1 MILLTITINTII
13 ITHTWRVSI
22 NQKKEQANGQNKY
35 YLASVPINLTELDI
49 LDKIIQDDFERY
61 QIMKL
66 GHKDNLYITEEMQR
80 KIITDIAIEVYS
92 SMSDNIWDKLS
103 LIYKRDHI
111 EDIIVQKIQMLVLTY
126 TVEVN
131 GNYKEP
137 KK

>member
-13 ITHTWRVSI
+13 ITRTWRVSI
-22 NQKKEQANGQNKY
+22 NQKKEQADGQNKY
-35 YLASVPINLTELDI
+35 YLSSVPINLTELDI

-61 QIMKL
+61 QILKL
-66 GHKDNLYITEEMQR
+66 GHKENLYITEEIQKRM
-80 KIITDIAIEVYS
+80 ITDIAVEVYS
-92 SMSDNIWDKLS
+92 SISDNIWDKLS
-103 LIYKRDHI
+103 LIYKKDHI

-126 TVEVN
+126 TVEIN

>member
-13 ITHTWRVSI
+13 ITRTWRVSI
-22 NQKKEQANGQNKY
+22 DQKKEQAEGQNKY

-61 QIMKL
+61 QILKL
-66 GHKDNLYITEEMQR
+66 GHKDNLYITEEMQ
-80 KIITDIAIEVYS
+80 KSIIMDISVEVYS

-103 LIYKRDHI
+103 LIYKREHI
-111 EDIIVQKIQMLVLTY
+111 EDIIVQKIQMLVLTF
-126 TVEVN
+126 TVEIN
-131 GNYKEP
+131 GIYKEP